1 MDATAD
7 GATGIIASEIA
18 RLCNT
23 AEPSVA
29 QLMSSVGDGDGDDD
43 PLLDMA
49 RQTVAVFSNVTWRQ
63 PASTSVQ
70 AAAVAAAGQAAAGQ
84 AGQAAAAA
92 AAAVQSPP

>member
-7 GATGIIASEIA
+7 GATGIIALEIA

-29 QLMSSVGDGDGDDD
+29 QLMSSVGEGDGNDD

-49 RQTVAVFSNVTWRQ
+49 RQTVLAFSNVKWRQ

-70 AAAVAAAGQAAAGQ
+70 AAAAGQPAGQ
-84 AGQAAAAA
+84 TAGQAAAAA